1 VAATVNTL
9 VLAYTGAALPL
20 LLGYSAVEA
29 NLIDVGL
36 TDGVA
41 TEMMRGMVG
50 SLGLIAAVPITTA
63 VAVAVAAAIVAR
75 ERTTAPPIG

>member
-1 VAATVNTL
+1 MLQQGEAIGRLHTRLT
-9 VLAYTGAALPL
+9 
-20 LLGYSAVEA
+20 VEA

-63 VAVAVAAAIVAR
+63 VGVAVAAAIVAR
-75 ERTTAPPIG
+75 ERAAPPPIG